1 MKKILPIAL
10 AALLL
15 LGACRSSKPVAARFY
30 MLEYP
35 AKQEMASDTL
45 LPLPYSVEIMDIDL
59 NPAFSTHQIALREDA
74 HEVKYFVNHQWASR
88 PQKSL
93 ERFVVNYFNDHGL
106 FENVQR
112 SFWNVQPDFRLY
124 ITIYNLEVVR
134 DRKDFSAHLHLEMWL
149 ESAQGEV
156 IHRHLAD
163 QTRMLE
169 KRSLNLFAQ
178 AINNM
183 FYEELN
189 YFATKLHFA
198 LTPAK

>member
-1 MKKILPIAL
+1 MKKILPVVIIAM
-10 AALLL
+10 LL
-15 LGACRSSKPVAARFY
+15 LGACRSSKPEAPRFY
-30 MLEYP
+30 MLEYT
-35 AKQEMASDTL
+35 AKQDIASDTL
-45 LPLPYSVEIMDIDL
+45 SALPYSLEIMDIDL
-59 NPAFSTHQIALREDA
+59 NPAFSSHQIAMREDA

-93 ERFVVNYFNDHGL
+93 ERFVVNYFNEHAI
-106 FENVQR
+106 FENVRR

-124 ITIYNLEVVR
+124 IIIYNLEVVR

-149 ESAQGEV
+149 ESNEGEV
-156 IHRHLAD
+156 IHRHVAD

-189 YFATKLHFA
+189 YFANKLHFA